1 MGAFVHDV
9 DHIPHGWILWR
20 RLSVMIYGLFF
31 MVYSSALIWLLIYLF
46 STTLQAQSLD
56 MLATY
61 AVMPGV
67 SWTLGLDRMS
77 ASFALVIVL
86 LGLLSQ
92 VYAIGYTREQS
103 GLQGFIE
110 SVLFNAFIV
119 SMLGVVLARDMFF
132 FLWAWETMSLLS
144 FLLLMQKGKDPAVV
158 KAGTLYVIMTHTAT
172 GLLFMMFLLLA
183 RVSGGSTFQEMAQ
196 NHTALSPLYAALV
209 FIFSVI
215 GFGTK
220 AGLVPF
226 HSWLPEAHPLA
237 PSHVSAL
244 MSGVM
249 ITLGYYGLLR
259 ILFDFLPPAPLWWGI
274 VLMGMGAISTFL
286 GILYGLLTS
295 NIKRFLAYSSIEN
308 SGLLALA
315 LGASLVAKAQGKAL
329 LAGTLLAAFFF
340 HLIVHALFK
349 SGLFMGAGILQH
361 ATGTLDVDR
370 LGGLIR
376 RMPDVAAVMGLLMAT
391 MAVLPPLAAF
401 TGEWMM
407 YRSYLDLLRESEHVL
422 GKMAMIIPMVVLAF
436 SGMLTMGLALKHFA
450 RIFLATP
457 RSEAAAM
464 AQSGSIWMRLTLFT
478 IALLILIV
486 SAAPVFV
493 YHMGTSLARSLGLT
507 SQAPFFATLFPLWI
521 LTMIPM
527 ALLVFLSVRVLFGRP
542 KVVQKS
548 IWATGVQPHP
558 QFQMTSYAFSQ
569 SLALLF
575 KSILGFKIIY
585 KRLSSDLV
593 EDDVKK
599 YVPVRLSHQSKFKDW
614 AYEGLYLPV
623 ARRIVRVSER
633 IRRIQSGNV
642 QMYLAVLFA
651 MLIGLL
657 WWIKR

>member
-1 MGAFVHDV
+1 MGMFVHDV
-9 DHIPHGWILWR
+9 DHIPHGWNLWR

-31 MVYSSALIWLLIYLF
+31 LMYSSALIWLLIDLF
-46 STTLQAQSLD
+46 STTLQAQSSD
-56 MLATY
+56 MFATY

-67 SWTLGLDRMS
+67 SWTLGLDGMS

-92 VYAIGYTREQS
+92 VYAIGYTREHS
-103 GLQGFIE
+103 GLQSFIE

-119 SMLGVVLARDMFF
+119 SMLGVVLARDVFF

-144 FLLLMQKGKDPAVV
+144 FLLLIQKGKDPAVV

-172 GLLFMMFLLLA
+172 GLLFVMFLLLA
-183 RVSGGSTFQEMAQ
+183 QTSGGYTFYEISQ
-196 NHTALSPLYAALV
+196 NRAALSPLLSSLV
-209 FIFSVI
+209 FILSLI

-226 HSWLPEAHPLA
+226 HSWLPEAHPQA

-249 ITLGYYGLLR
+249 IMLGYYGLLR

-274 VLMGMGAISTFL
+274 VLMVIGGISTFL
-286 GILYGLLTS
+286 GILYGLVTS

-315 LGASLVAKAQGKAL
+315 LGASLVANVQGKTL

-340 HLIVHALFK
+340 HLMVHALFK

-376 RMPDVAAVMGLLMAT
+376 RMPDVAAVMGLFMAT

-407 YRSYLDLLRESEHVL
+407 YRGYLDLLRESEHVV
-422 GKMAMIIPMVVLAF
+422 GKIAMIIPMVVLAI

-450 RIFLATP
+450 RIFLAAP
-457 RSEAAAM
+457 RSEQAVL
-464 AQSGSIWMRLTLFT
+464 AQSGSLWMRFSVFI
-478 IALLILIV
+478 IAFLILVI
-486 SAAPVFV
+486 SAVPVFL
-493 YHMGTSLARSLGLT
+493 YNIGLSLVRSLGLT
-507 SQAPFFATLFPLWI
+507 AQAPFFAALFPLWTI
-521 LTMIPM
+521 TMIPL
-527 ALLVFLSVRVLFGRP
+527 ALFVFLSVRVLFGRP
-542 KVVQKS
+542 KVVQTS
-548 IWATGVQPHP
+548 IWVTGVQPRP
-558 QFQMTSYAFSQ
+558 QYQMTSYAFSQ

-614 AYEGLYLPV
+614 AYEGVYLPV

-657 WWIKR
+657 WWMKR